1 LTKETKKDKVIILG
15 YCPYTLADV
24 PWNLPDFEY
33 WGMNDLYLNI
43 PKADRWFEMH
53 IRELIEKSLRNQE
66 HLHWLKTAQI
76 PIYMIQKHDDIPMS
90 KEYPLQK
97 ILKEFQYGNYLTN
110 SCSFMIALAI
120 LEGFKE
126 IRIYGIDMA
135 SDRLLDREYGFQR
148 PSCEYWLGVA
158 AGRGIKIFI
167 PPKSDLLKKAYLY
180 GYEEDAEK
188 RVKIEA
194 RSTDM
199 SNQIAQMEQQKRNLL
214 YKFHEIIAREDNSNN
229 ESIQKIKNEYAA
241 LLTNLHQIDVNEAKF
256 QGSIDNSDYILRVW
270 SARDELKYYGDK
282 KGEFKWE
289 KVGQEPMK
297 SEEVLTTLQALT

>member
-1 LTKETKKDKVIILG
+1 
-15 YCPYTLADV
+15 
-24 PWNLPDFEY
+24 
-33 WGMNDLYLNI
+33 
-43 PKADRWFEMH
+43 
-53 IRELIEKSLRNQE
+53 
-66 HLHWLKTAQI
+66 
-76 PIYMIQKHDDIPMS
+76 
-90 KEYPLQK
+90 
-97 ILKEFQYGNYLTN
+97 
-110 SCSFMIALAI
+110 
-120 LEGFKE
+120 
-126 IRIYGIDMA
+126 
-135 SDRLLDREYGFQR
+135 
-148 PSCEYWLGVA
+148 
-158 AGRGIKIFI
+158 FI

-180 GYEEDAEK
+180 RYEEDAEK
-188 RVKIEA
+188 RVKIGA